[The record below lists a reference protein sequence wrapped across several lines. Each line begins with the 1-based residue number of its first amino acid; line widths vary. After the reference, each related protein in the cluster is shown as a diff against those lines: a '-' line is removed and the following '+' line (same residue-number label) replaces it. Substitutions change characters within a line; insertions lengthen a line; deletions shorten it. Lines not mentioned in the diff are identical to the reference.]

1 MCSTFHTSECVSVP
15 HFRMHSAL
23 QNVLVFHTLE
33 CILHFRMCSA
43 FQASECILHF
53 RMCSAFHT
61 QPELGQSFIHSVRPQ
76 TALWLGKHSNR
87 LAQQQ
92 IALRKTP
99 SWGCTMPTS
108 QTWWVFLCTGNGERC
123 VCINNIYIYV
133 CVTHSTE
140 SFSSSF
146 SQQTSTKICVK
157 QSNSENNDGL
167 FTQLNAIKLK
177 KI

>member
-23 QNVLVFHTLE
+23 QNVF
-33 CILHFRMCSA
+33 CISGFRMHSALQNVFCIPHSARVGTVIYSQCSPTV
-43 FQASECILHF
+43 EDNH
-53 RMCSAFHT
+53 
-61 QPELGQSFIHSVRPQ
+61 Q

-92 IALRKTP
+92 TALRKTP

-167 FTQLNAIKLK
+167 FTQLNAIKL
-177 KI
+177 